1 MFESTI
7 EESITYRRLGNDGA
21 FGMNSDYEPT
31 ITVIV
36 HWTPEFGMAY
46 QQFINSAMGGMMG
59 GFPMGGMG
67 SMNSYGPYGSG
78 M

>member
-1 MFESTI
+1 MFESAN
-7 EESITYRRLGNDGA
+7 EKSLTYRTLRNDGA
-21 FGMNSDYEPT
+21 FGMNFDYEPT

-46 QQFINSAMGGMMG
+46 QQFINSTMGGMG

-67 SMNSYGPYGSG
+67 SMNSYGAYGSG
-78 M
+78 I